1 MATKSKKAPKMGN
14 GGKIIKGFSKP
25 ISNDIEVMRNGGKA
39 KPKMKLGGK
48 MKKGC

>member
-1 MATKSKKAPKMGN
+1 MATKSKTTPKMGN

-25 ISNDIEVMRNGGKA
+25 VSDGADMMRNGGKV

-48 MKKGC
+48 VKK